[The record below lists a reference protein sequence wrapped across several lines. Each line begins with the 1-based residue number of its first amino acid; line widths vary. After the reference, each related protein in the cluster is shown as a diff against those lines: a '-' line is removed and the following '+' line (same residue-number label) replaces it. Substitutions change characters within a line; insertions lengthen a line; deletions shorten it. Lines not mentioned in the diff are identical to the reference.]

1 MFPGDDY
8 STTLFLG
15 DLSVHCTE
23 RDIRKLFRPFG
34 TIEAIRIKRGSN
46 AKTNLSYGF
55 IKFSNRQS
63 AELAM
68 EQVNGLM
75 FLGRCIR

>member
-1 MFPGDDY
+1 MEDDY
-8 STTLFLG
+8 ASTLFLG

-23 RDIRKLFRPFG
+23 RDIRKLFRPMG
-34 TIEAIRIKRGSN
+34 TIEAIRIKRGTN

-55 IKFSNRQS
+55 IKFSTRQA
-63 AELAM
+63 AEMAQTQL
-68 EQVNGLM
+68 NGYM